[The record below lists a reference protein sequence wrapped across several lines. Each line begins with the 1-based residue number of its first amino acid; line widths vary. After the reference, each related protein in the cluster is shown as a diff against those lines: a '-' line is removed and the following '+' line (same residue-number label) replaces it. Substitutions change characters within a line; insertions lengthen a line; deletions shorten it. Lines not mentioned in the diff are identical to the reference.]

1 VIPREIY
8 AIQQVGFPILSALIL
23 LPLAV
28 AAALFFIASP
38 RLARRAAIAGALAEL
53 ALSLA
58 LVARFTPRSSD
69 FQFVERRSF
78 LPTLG
83 ATYHVGVD
91 GISVLFIP
99 LTALLVVL
107 VMVASWSS
115 VTRWA
120 RVYLVALLA
129 LEAVTIGIFAA
140 LDTVLFFTFWELLLV
155 PSFALISLFGVGPE
169 RRYAAQKYFLYML
182 VGSLPVLVGILLL
195 AVTQRSASEGGAPG
209 GAPLSPG
216 YAFDYL
222 TLLARPLSPR
232 LQTAIFALFFIG
244 FAVKGPVFPFHTWLP
259 TVIMESPVG
268 FAVLVAGLKLGL
280 YGMLRFVFPLAPLAC
295 SSFAWILSGLGVLGV
310 IYGALV
316 ALAQPNL
323 RRMLAFSSVS
333 HVGFLLVGLAS
344 LTAQGIQG
352 AVFQMLNMGFITT
365 GLLFLA
371 GFLHHRLGSSEI
383 LALGG
388 VAKKAP
394 FLAAFFLLLG
404 LASIGLPGT
413 SGFSGEHLILIG
425 AFRSSPL
432 TGLFAV
438 IGVVLGAAYFLGS
451 FERAFLGPI
460 ERPAVL
466 RVSDLRPR
474 EWIIA
479 GCLGAAVLGLGIYPA
494 PVLAITGASVQAI
507 ADRVTP
513 LSETSAASARIR
525 VP

>member
-1 VIPREIY
+1 M
-8 AIQQVGFPILSALIL
+8 QQIGFPILSALIL

-28 AAALFFIASP
+28 AAALLFIESP
-38 RLARRAAIAGALAEL
+38 RIAKRAAIAGAAAEL

-58 LVARFTPRSSD
+58 LVARFTPRTSD
-69 FQFVERRSF
+69 FQFVERRAF

-115 VTRWA
+115 VTRLVRA
-120 RVYLVALLA
+120 YLVALLA
-129 LEAVTIGIFAA
+129 LEAVTIGIFSA

-182 VGSLPVLVGILLL
+182 VGSLPVLVGIILL
-195 AVTQRSASEGGAPG
+195 AVTQRSDAG
-209 GAPLSPG
+209 PLSPG

-232 LQTAIFALFFIG
+232 IQTVIFALFFIG

-280 YGMLRFVFPLAPLAC
+280 YGMLRFVFPLAPEAVTR
-295 SSFAWILSGLGVLGV
+295 FAWILSGLGVLG
-310 IYGALV
+310 ILYGALV

-371 GFLHHRLGSSEI
+371 GFLHHRLGSSEL

-388 VAKKAP
+388 LAKRAP

-438 IGVVLGAAYFLGS
+438 VGVVLGAAYFLGS

-460 ERPAVL
+460 ERPAAQ
-466 RVSDLRPR
+466 RVQDLRPR

-494 PVLAITGASVQAI
+494 PVLAITGASVQAL

-513 LSETSAASARIR
+513 ASETSAASARIH